1 MDEATAIA
9 VILFVILFPIVM
21 TPVIMSAGGRSDK
34 LRNALSLL
42 TSAVTFGLTLSLFPV
57 VMRGDVIQLT
67 LFEILPNLEISIRL
81 DILSF
86 NLGAIA
92 SFIWF
97 LCTIY
102 SLDYMA
108 EEHGGDRYYPVLMFT
123 LGSCL
128 GIFFAGDFFTLFVFF
143 ELMSLISYILVVHEE
158 TEQALKAG
166 YKYLVMTIIGGLALF
181 LGIIITFELGDT
193 VSLGVGSIIEE
204 VTFLS
209 FLAFAC
215 FVIGFGMKA
224 GMFPLHVWLP
234 DAHPVAPSPASALLS
249 GVMLKTGAYGLFRV
263 VFNAFSIE
271 IMQVNNWDII
281 LGVLAVVT
289 TLLGSAVALT
299 QNDIKR
305 RLAYSSVGQMGY
317 VLIGLSIL
325 NENAL
330 TGTMFHIFSH
340 AIMKSCLF
348 LAAGAI
354 IWKTGKRQISEMGGI
369 GREMPYTM
377 ACFSIAALAMIGIP
391 PLSGFLSKW
400 TLGLGALDA
409 NLTIYAVVLLI
420 SSLLNALYYLPIIV
434 PAFFEIIG
442 ESEAAEGG
450 SHGHNQT
457 QVSALKLKVQDA
469 TPKMLAPLIILAL
482 CTFIFGLTPLNIPFD
497 LSQLTTVFFL
507 EGGIF

>member
-1 MDEATAIA
+1 VDETTAIA
-9 VILFVILFPIVM
+9 VILFIILFPIIM
-21 TPVIMSAGGRSDK
+21 TPVIMAAGGRSEK
-34 LRNALSLL
+34 LRNALALA
-42 TSAVTFGLTLSLFPV
+42 TSAVTFLLVISLYPFI
-57 VMRGDVIQLT
+57 MRGDVVQHT
-67 LFEILPNLEISIRL
+67 FFEILPNLEISIRL

-86 NLGAIA
+86 CLAAVA

-97 LCTIY
+97 LCTVY

-108 EEHGGDRYYPVLMFT
+108 EEHGGSRYYAVLVFT

-128 GIFFAGDFFTLFVFF
+128 GIFLAGDFFTLFVFF

-166 YKYLVMTIIGGLALF
+166 YKYLIMTIIGGLALF
-181 LGIIITFELGDT
+181 FGIIITFEIGGT
-193 VSLGVGSIIEE
+193 VSLGVGSIIQEG
-204 VTFLS
+204 TLLAL
-209 FLAFAC
+209 LAFVC
-215 FVIGFGMKA
+215 FLIGFGMKA

-263 VFNAFSIE
+263 VFHGFSVELI
-271 IMQVNNWDII
+271 QNSNWDII
-281 LGVLAVVT
+281 LGILAVIT
-289 TLLGSAVALT
+289 ILLGSAVALT

-317 VLIGLSIL
+317 VLLGLSVL
-325 NENAL
+325 NENAI

-354 IWKTGKRQISEMGGI
+354 IWKTGKRLISDMGGV
-369 GREMPYTM
+369 GREMPFTM
-377 ACFSIAALAMIGIP
+377 VCFSVAALAMIGIP
-391 PLSGFLSKW
+391 PLNGFLSKW

-409 NLTIYAVVLLI
+409 NLTIYALVLLI

-434 PAFFEIIG
+434 PAFFEIVG
-442 ESEAAEGG
+442 ENEN
-450 SHGHNQT
+450 SH
-457 QVSALKLKVQDA
+457 ALQLIVRDA
-469 TPKMLAPLIILAL
+469 TPRMLAPLVILAL
-482 CTFIFGLTPLNIPFD
+482 CTIIFGLSPINIPFE
-497 LSQLTTVFFL
+497 LSRLTSLFFL
-507 EGGIF
+507 EGGLM